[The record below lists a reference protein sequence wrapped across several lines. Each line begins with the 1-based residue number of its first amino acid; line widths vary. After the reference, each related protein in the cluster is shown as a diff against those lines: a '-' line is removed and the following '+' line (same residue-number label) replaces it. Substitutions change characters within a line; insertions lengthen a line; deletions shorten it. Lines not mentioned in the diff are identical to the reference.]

1 MSENSYTYVSL
12 PPGAV
17 APSGNTEVPDTMKTS
32 DASPPIAVVGLG
44 CWYPGARNPL
54 QLWEGV
60 LARRREFRAFPD
72 RRLPRAEYYDPDP
85 RVPDKTYCANAAFID
100 GFEFDWA
107 GRRIPKSTF
116 ETTDVAQWLALEVA
130 LRTTEDAG
138 YTLETLPAETTGVVL
153 GNTLTGEQSRTS
165 HLRARWPFVRKSIR
179 AAAAARGLDHAAA
192 EDLIAATEQY
202 YKSVFPAITEDH
214 VAGMLANTIAGR
226 VANFLDLKGGGYTV
240 DAACASS
247 LLAVATAADTLAAGR
262 ADLMLAGG
270 VDIALDTFEI
280 IGFAKVGA
288 LSHTEIRPF
297 DKRGDGFVPG
307 EGCGMVA
314 LKRLDDARRDGDR
327 VYAVLRGW
335 GVSSDGRGGITAPN
349 ATGQAR
355 AIRRAVRSAG
365 GRFPL
370 DFVECH
376 GTGTRAGD
384 KAEVTGLAAA
394 YGGGAQNS
402 GAQSG
407 GAQADGARGPY
418 RSIGVGSV
426 KSVVGHTKAAA
437 GAAGFIKAA
446 IAVNRRVLPPT
457 AGCTEPNPVFESA
470 AADFYPIMLGE
481 RRPAGATLR
490 TAVSAFGFGGINTHV
505 LLESGDAPAAALTPP
520 IDERALLVSNQET
533 EVFALDGNSSADLL
547 KRLDALREAAAGISA
562 GELVDLARDLAGRL
576 TGGPLRAALLAGSPQ
591 ELAERID
598 VLERLVGTAPPAD
611 PEGWIAADP
620 REPVWL
626 GRVPEAGPPRVG
638 FALPGQGSQ
647 RLNAARVLV
656 ERFAWARELA
666 QRAERI
672 FEQAGVPGV
681 LAALLRPVDRAVDA
695 AQVTGWAAEL
705 AQTRLAQPAITLAS
719 VLWAQRLARLGIRPA
734 VVVGHSLGELTGFHL
749 AGALTAEQLFRAVA
763 ARGLAMAADGREAGT
778 MASLACD
785 RGRAEALLARCTGY
799 AVVANINTPAQTVV
813 SGERAAVE
821 QAVVLAQAEGIQARP
836 LPVSNAFHSRLVAD
850 AGEAFAAAADLP
862 AAVPPSDVTVLS
874 TVPGADARPGLD
886 LRDHLV
892 RQIAAPVDFVSATE
906 RLAEHC
912 DLVFEVG
919 PGRVLSNLIGHT
931 TDGRLPAFPVESAA
945 GADRDLNTAVAQA
958 FLRGAEIDWTEFYAE
973 RLVRTFVPAAERIF
987 IENYCERPFQVDQAA
1002 IEAAARPAGAL
1013 AGTGAALP
1021 GIPAAA
1027 LNEYLARRGD
1037 FLAAVVRAD
1046 LGTAGAPQAPEP
1058 AAVRTVPLEP
1068 APAVAPAAVA
1078 VRTVP
1083 PEPAPAVA
1091 PAVVAARPVRR
1102 AEARLIE
1109 LVSERTGYPVDQIS
1123 GGARLLDDLNLDSIK
1138 SGELIAGLAR
1148 EFGAGGLVEA
1158 AALAN
1163 ATIAE
1168 IAAVVEPVTVVESTV
1183 VEPATAPH
1191 SAAAPAPVPQP
1202 ASAVPAAAPDVLD
1215 TLIELVATRT
1225 GYPKDSIPASAR
1237 LQDDLQLDSI
1247 KSGELIAEAARTL
1260 GAGQSVDPVSLA
1272 NASLTEIAQL
1282 LAPLAAPV
1290 APPLPAATPAQPA
1303 ERPAPVAP
1311 PQHAAPSPNPSERP
1325 AWVRDFVIDY
1335 VERPAAPAD
1344 ASADPW
1350 QHAEVLILSDDDAE
1364 ADLAATL
1371 GAELRSR
1378 GAAVRHA
1385 DFAQARA
1392 ENLGTDPAFSHFIAV
1407 LPDTVDPAR
1416 SAPDRLADAVARLRS
1431 VALAPHRP
1439 ADQAPATVAYVQ
1451 RGGGRFGHDGP
1462 AVPYDQV
1469 SAYGFAASLHL
1480 ERPDLRVRVI
1490 DVPDRRQLPDTAAL
1504 APRVIAELATP
1515 EAFAAAGFD
1524 TDLVRRVPQPRLL
1537 EKSQW
1542 RRRGVRWPADEVLLF
1557 TGGAKGVTAE
1567 LALAAAKGLRMR
1579 IALVGSSAFDP
1590 VGPQTPAAEQIAHTL
1605 QRFAKEGL
1613 TARYYRC
1620 DLTDPDAVRALVE
1633 QVSAQYGAIRAVIHG
1648 AAVNHAALIPQSDE
1662 AAAAAETAPKVLG
1675 ALNLCAALESAPP
1688 RLFVGLS
1695 SVLELTGLAGNGW
1708 YSFSNEALT
1717 LIIRRF
1723 AQRHPETEGLTVPFT
1738 VWSDTGMGH
1747 RMGSV
1752 AHLAKLGVSAV
1763 RPAEAVARFLRVFS
1777 HDPGADRV
1785 AVTSRVGLPTWH
1797 PAAPPAADRRFLE
1810 QLVAE
1815 EPGVEVIARARLDV
1829 ERDRYMPDHTFRGT
1843 CLFPTVFGLEAM
1855 GQAVA
1860 RVTGRAELGPL
1871 VIEQVKLE
1879 RPIVVNPGS
1888 TTLIEVRAVVRE
1900 QAGGPLRV
1908 DAAIGTEQTG
1918 FAVPHFSAT
1927 FVLQAPDP
1935 VADEPAPGTHPALP
1949 VDPATDL
1956 YGGVLFQGPLYQRI
1970 EAIHELERA
1979 ADATGG
1985 CLFRARCEPKATTL
1999 DGLEGTVVLGDAY
2012 YRDAL
2017 LQSFQ
2022 LSAGA
2027 RICLPVE
2034 IQRLEVHVPGGAA
2047 SWGRNR
2053 VHSFIQGKADTT
2065 IYALDDEGRV
2075 LERFVG
2081 CGFRQIAE
2089 SGPQRAGEVPPAQLT
2104 RSLLADQARRL
2115 GIDLPGI
2122 ALATLPGLSAA
2133 SKDERHLT
2141 ETVLVDEAVSQ
2152 WKENAR

>member
-1 MSENSYTYVSL
+1 
-12 PPGAV
+12 
-17 APSGNTEVPDTMKTS
+17 MKTS

-100 GFEFDWA
+100 GFDFDWA
-107 GRRIPKSTF
+107 GRRIPRSTF

-130 LRTTEDAG
+130 LRTAEDAG
-138 YTLETLPAETTGVVL
+138 YTPETLPAETTGVVL

-165 HLRARWPFVRKSIR
+165 HLRARWPFVRRAIR
-179 AAAAARGLDHAAA
+179 AAAAARGLDRAGT

-355 AIRRAVRSAG
+355 AIRRALQSAG
-365 GRFPL
+365 GHFPV

-384 KAEVTGLAAA
+384 KTEAAGLAAA
-394 YGGGAQNS
+394 YGGGVAGAEAQGS
-402 GAQSG
+402 GA
-407 GAQADGARGPY
+407 AGPY

-437 GAAGFIKAA
+437 GAAGLIKAT

-457 AGCTEPNPVFESA
+457 AGCTEPNPVFETA
-470 AADFYPIMLGE
+470 ATDFYPIMLGE
-481 RRPAGATLR
+481 RRPADATLR

-505 LLESGDAPAAALTPP
+505 LLESGDAPAPALAPP
-520 IDERALLVSNQET
+520 IDERALLVSNQDT
-533 EVFALDGNSSADLL
+533 EIFALDGDSPADLL
-547 KRLDALREAAAGISA
+547 KRLGALRDAAAGISA
-562 GELVDLARDLAGRL
+562 GELVDLARDLAAQL
-576 TGGPLRAALLAGSPQ
+576 TGGPLRAALLAGTPQ
-591 ELAERID
+591 ELAERIAA
-598 VLERLVGTAPPAD
+598 LERLVGTAPPARPD
-611 PEGWIAADP
+611 GWAAADP

-626 GRVPEAGPPRVG
+626 GRVPAAGPPRVG

-647 RLNAARVLV
+647 RLNAARVLI
-656 ERFAWARELA
+656 ERYAWARELA
-666 QRAERI
+666 RTAERI

-681 LAALLRPVDRAVDA
+681 LDALLRPLDRAVDA
-695 AQVTGWAAEL
+695 AQVAGWTAEL
-705 AQTRLAQPAITLAS
+705 ARTQLAQPAIALAS
-719 VLWAQRLARLGIRPA
+719 VLWAQRLARLGIRPS
-734 VVVGHSLGELTGFHL
+734 VVVGHSLGELTGLHL

-763 ARGLAMAADGREAGT
+763 ARGLAMAAGAQQAGA

-785 RGRAEALLARCTGY
+785 RGRAEALLARCAGY
-799 AVVANINTPAQTVV
+799 VVVANINTLTQTVV

-821 QAVVLAQAEGIQARP
+821 QAVALAGAEGIQARL

-850 AGEAFAAAADLP
+850 AGEVFAAAADLP
-862 AAVPPSDVTVLS
+862 ATVPSSDVRVLS
-874 TVPGADARPGLD
+874 TMLSADVRPGLG

-892 RQIAAPVDFVSATE
+892 RQIATPVDFVSATE

-912 DLVFEVG
+912 DVVFEAG

-931 TDGRLPAFPVESAA
+931 TDGRLPAFPVEGTA

-958 FLRGAEIDWTEFYAE
+958 FLRGVAIDWTELYAE
-973 RLVRTFVPAAERIF
+973 RLVRPFVPAAERIF
-987 IENYCERPFQVDQAA
+987 IENYCERPFRVDQAA
-1002 IEAAARPAGAL
+1002 IEAAEAPK
-1013 AGTGAALP
+1013 
-1021 GIPAAA
+1021 
-1027 LNEYLARRGD
+1027 
-1037 FLAAVVRAD
+1037 AD
-1046 LGTAGAPQAPEP
+1046 ATW
-1058 AAVRTVPLEP
+1058 TVPLEREP
-1068 APAVAPAAVA
+1068 ALAAAPAIVPAAVA
-1078 VRTVP
+1078 
-1083 PEPAPAVA
+1083 AQ
-1091 PAVVAARPVRR
+1091 PVRG

-1109 LVSERTGYPVDQIS
+1109 LVSERTGYPVDRIS
-1123 GGARLLDDLNLDSIK
+1123 GDARLLDDLNLDSIK

-1148 EFGAGGLVEA
+1148 EFGAGGLVEP

-1168 IAAVVEPVTVVESTV
+1168 IAAAVDPSGAGASASAGPV
-1183 VEPATAPH
+1183 A
-1191 SAAAPAPVPQP
+1191 APVPAPQ
-1202 ASAVPAAAPDVLD
+1202 STEAAPDVIS
-1215 TLIELVATRT
+1215 TLIDLVAART

-1260 GAGQSVDPVSLA
+1260 GAGPSVDPVSLA

-1282 LAPLAAPV
+1282 LAPPAAPV
-1290 APPLPAATPAQPA
+1290 AVPAPVPVQPVERPAPAAPTQNPA
-1303 ERPAPVAP
+1303 ERPG
-1311 PQHAAPSPNPSERP
+1311 
-1325 AWVRDFVIDY
+1325 WVREFVIDY
-1335 VERPAAPAD
+1335 VERPA
-1344 ASADPW
+1344 DPTPGAAGQW
-1350 QHAEVLILSDDDAE
+1350 QGAEVLVLCADDAQ
-1364 ADLAATL
+1364 DDVAAAL
-1371 GAELRSR
+1371 GTELRVL
-1378 GAAVRHA
+1378 GAAVQHA
-1385 DFAQARA
+1385 DFARARR
-1392 ENLGTDPAFSHFIAV
+1392 EELGADPRFSHLIAV

-1416 SAPDRLADAVARLRS
+1416 PAPDRLADAVARLRS
-1431 VALAPHRP
+1431 IALAPHRP
-1439 ADQAPATVAYVQ
+1439 AGQAPATVAYVQ

-1462 AVPYDQV
+1462 AVPYDQA

-1490 DVPDRRQLPDTAAL
+1490 DVPDRGQLPDAAAL
-1504 APRVIAELATP
+1504 APRVLAELAAP
-1515 EAFAAAGFD
+1515 DAFAAAGFD
-1524 TDLVRRVPQPRLL
+1524 TGLVRRVPQPRLL
-1537 EKSQW
+1537 EKRQW
-1542 RRRGVRWPADEVLLF
+1542 RRRGVSWPADEVLLF
-1557 TGGAKGVTAE
+1557 TGGAKGITAE

-1590 VGPQTPAAEQIAHTL
+1590 ADPRTPAAEQIAHTL

-1620 DLTDPDAVRALVE
+1620 DLTDAGAVRALVE
-1633 QVSAQYGAIRAVIHG
+1633 QVSAHYGAIRAVIHG
-1648 AAVNHAALIPQSDE
+1648 AAVNRAALIPQSDE

-1708 YSFSNEALT
+1708 YAFSNEALS
-1717 LIIRRF
+1717 LIIRQF
-1723 AQRHPETEGLTVPFT
+1723 AARHAQTEGLTVPFT

-1763 RPAEAVARFLRVFS
+1763 RPAEAVARFLRVFG

-1785 AVTSRVGLPTWH
+1785 AVTSRVGLSTWR

-1815 EPGVEVIARARLDV
+1815 EPGVEVIARARLDT

-1860 RVTGRAELGPL
+1860 RVTGRTELGPL
-1871 VIEQVKLE
+1871 VVEQVKLE
-1879 RPIVVNPGS
+1879 RPIVVHPGS
-1888 TTLIEVRAVVRE
+1888 ATVIEVRATVRE
-1900 QAGGPLRV
+1900 QAGGPPRV
-1908 DAAIGTEQTG
+1908 DAVIGTEQTG
-1918 FAVPHFSAT
+1918 FATPHFSAT
-1927 FVLQAPDP
+1927 FVLEAPEP
-1935 VADEPAPGTHPALP
+1935 VADRPAPGGHPALP
-1949 VDPATDL
+1949 VDPAADL
-1956 YGGVLFQGPLYQRI
+1956 YGNLLFQGPLYQRI

-2034 IQRLEVHVPGGAA
+2034 IRRLEVHVPGGAA
-2047 SWGRNR
+2047 TWGRNR
-2053 VHSFIQGKADTT
+2053 VHGFADGKADTT
-2065 IYALDDEGRV
+2065 LYALDDEGRV

-2081 CGFRQIAE
+2081 CGFRQIGE
-2089 SGPQRAGEVPPAQLT
+2089 SGPQRAGEAPPAPLT

-2122 ALATLPGLSAA
+2122 ALATLPGLGAA
-2133 SKDERHLT
+2133 SKDERHAT
-2141 ETVLVDEAVSQ
+2141 EAVLVDEAVSQ